1 MLLQRLR
8 VPATQTAHPE
18 DIEYANVHH
27 EMELSMLEEYRK
39 VERVVAM
46 RFVRRSFAARCATD
60 RQPCAPA
67 TPHDRLI
74 LLVLLTLPASQGWRL
89 QR

>member
-46 RFVRRSFAARCATD
+46 RFVRRSFAAR
-60 RQPCAPA
+60 
-67 TPHDRLI
+67 
-74 LLVLLTLPASQGWRL
+74 
-89 QR
+89 